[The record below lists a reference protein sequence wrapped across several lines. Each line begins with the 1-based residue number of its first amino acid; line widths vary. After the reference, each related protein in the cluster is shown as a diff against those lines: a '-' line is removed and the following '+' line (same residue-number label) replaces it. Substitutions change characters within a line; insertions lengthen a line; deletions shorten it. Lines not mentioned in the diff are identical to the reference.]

1 MKHQIKSKANSSALS
16 SRPFRATSAACE
28 FNDGSLESFKW
39 VVFSIAGSL
48 INQGIKKPPQ
58 TERRVLLASWFFYCL
73 IISASYGGSLVAFL
87 AAPATSPPLDTLEQ
101 LAKSD
106 YKVYFVE
113 GSVQTVLFEA
123 STDPMYREI
132 WDNKVLQQRED
143 DRTCPTYEDCV
154 GMCSDDTN
162 IAAIFDYTLNKV
174 SAETT
179 HSNLRG
185 EHDIHFAR
193 AKFFISGYG
202 FGLKRSTPY
211 KDKVNEKILDVMAAG
226 LFPTWMARA
235 MNVYRAHKRARIQH
249 EVSQGIPF
257 QDKVITIFQ

>member
-1 MKHQIKSKANSSALS
+1 M
-16 SRPFRATSAACE
+16 
-28 FNDGSLESFKW
+28 GSFKW

-48 INQGIKKPPQ
+48 INQGMKKPPQ
-58 TERRVLLASWFFYCL
+58 SERRVLLASWFFYCL

-202 FGLKRSTPY
+202 FGLKRNTPY

-257 QDKVITIFQ
+257 QDKVMMILQLS